1 MDDRDGGG
9 DQRGLALVRGG
20 RRLGHVVVAR
30 QRHDAAVPGRAGIVG
45 VLQHVARAVDA
56 RALAVPHAEHA
67 VVARAGIEM
76 DLLGAPQRGGG
87 EVLVDARLELDVVVL
102 DEALGL
108 PQRLVE
114 AAQRRA
120 AIARDVACRIEP
132 GREVALAL
140 HHRQAHQRLRSG
152 QVDPSAFKYVFVVQ
166 GHRDGQG
173 TLPIQSDPE
182 LKKTVATESC
192 GLQSGTSGLAA
203 KGCFSMAGRAL
214 AAAPFQG
221 SVLE

>member
-1 MDDRDGGG
+1 MAAAIKAGSLWCAVVDDLAMWSSPASATMPPCW
-9 DQRGLALVRGG
+9 RG
-20 RRLGHVVVAR
+20 
-30 QRHDAAVPGRAGIVG
+30 AGIVG

-67 VVARAGIEM
+67 VVARAGIEV
-76 DLLGAPQRGGG
+76 DLLGAPQGGGG
-87 EVLVDARLELDVVVL
+87 EVLVDARLELDVVLL

-114 AAQRRA
+114 PAQRRA
-120 AIARDVACRIEP
+120 AIARDVARRIEP

-140 HHRQAHQRLRSG
+140 HHRQAHQRLRAG

-173 TLPIQSDPE
+173 TLPE
-182 LKKTVATESC
+182 LTV
-192 GLQSGTSGLAA
+192 
-203 KGCFSMAGRAL
+203 
-214 AAAPFQG
+214 
-221 SVLE
+221 